1 MGISHG
7 IGRLLRLSGGEQGS
21 SLSIQGSV
29 TFCDTQAL
37 SGRGNPVRWLRE
49 PRLADLRPARLR
61 SFMTATTARSNLL
74 RRQPE
79 DGPEG
84 RRRGGRTTERSDG
97 VSLRSVGDDVYRN
110 VQFARRTGKESA
122 DIGG

>member
-1 MGISHG
+1 MGVRVLPSE
-7 IGRLLRLSGGEQGS
+7 LYPGEETRRSAACG
-21 SLSIQGSV
+21 L
-29 TFCDTQAL
+29 C
-37 SGRGNPVRWLRE
+37 WLRE
-49 PRLADLRPARLR
+49 PRLADLCREAQSDHDSHCRPFKP
-61 SFMTATTARSNLL
+61 SSTAT
-74 RRQPE
+74 E

-84 RRRGGRTTERSDG
+84 RRRGGRTTERSEG